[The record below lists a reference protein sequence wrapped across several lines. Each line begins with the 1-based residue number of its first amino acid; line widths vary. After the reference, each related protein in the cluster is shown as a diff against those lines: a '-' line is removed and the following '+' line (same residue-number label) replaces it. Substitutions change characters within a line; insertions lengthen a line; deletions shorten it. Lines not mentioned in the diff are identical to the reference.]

1 MHEQGNSTYEIAAS
15 LHLAR
20 NTVRRYLRLEGPVQP
35 TPRTR
40 RLSQLDP
47 FYEYLTER
55 WNEGCANAHQL
66 FVELQEKG
74 YRGGETT
81 VRSFVARLR
90 QGLSG
95 MARPPKHANQREA
108 SSASPSSPRELS
120 WLLSKQEADLT
131 SEEKSDLMRL
141 LESSQEVKLVYRL
154 LQAFLQMLR
163 ERRPER
169 LNGWMKEA
177 RESGIKELNSFVVGI
192 ERDYDAVR
200 AGLTFP
206 WSQGP
211 VEGTVNKI
219 KTHKRL
225 MYGRASFTLLRQKL
239 LHLT

>member
-1 MHEQGNSTYEIAAS
+1 MTIAAE

-20 NTVRRYLRLEGPVQP
+20 NTVRRYLRMEGPVQP
-35 TPRTR
+35 TPRR
-40 RLSQLDP
+40 RRHSQLDP

-55 WNEGCANAHQL
+55 WNDGCSNAHQL
-66 FVELQEKG
+66 FVELKEKG

-81 VRSFVARLR
+81 VRKFVARLR

-95 MARPPKHANQREA
+95 MARPPRQTKTGEV
-108 SSASPSSPRELS
+108 SSFALPREIAQ
-120 WLLSKQEADLT
+120 LLSKREEDLT
-131 SEEKSDLMRL
+131 HEEKSALERL
-141 LESSQEVKLVYRL
+141 LESSQEVKQVHRL
-154 LQAFLQMLR
+154 LQAFLQMVR
-163 ERRPER
+163 ERQPKR
-169 LNGWMKEA
+169 LNDWMKEA
-177 RESGIKELNSFVVGI
+177 CESGIKELKSFVAGI

-225 MYGRASFTLLRQKL
+225 MYGRASFILLRQKL
-239 LHLT
+239 LHLP